1 MKKLLLSCFALAVLL
16 GFVAPAVT
24 VSAVDVLDPVCNT
37 NPAGKSAVCND
48 DQSREDNPIFGPHG
62 IMTTI
67 MQWMARI
74 VGIGAV
80 IAIMIAGF
88 MMVAS
93 NGDSGSQTTARNALM
108 YAVIGLVVAAT
119 AQLLVSFVLR
129 KL

>member
-1 MKKLLLSCFALAVLL
+1 VKKILLACCALAL
-16 GFVAPAVT
+16 FVGVAAPAAT
-24 VSAVDVLDPVCNT
+24 VAAVDVLDPVCNSQP
-37 NPAGKSAVCND
+37 NSPVCQDN
-48 DQSREDNPIFGPHG
+48 QPGGSNPIFGPDG

-80 IAIMIAGF
+80 IAIVVAGF
-88 MMVAS
+88 MMVTS

-108 YAVIGLVVAAT
+108 YAIVGLVVAAV
-119 AQLLVSFVLR
+119 AQLVVSFVLR